1 MWNVVRVF
9 PWLAAAAAATE
20 LDATKTLHKG
30 AWRWA
35 PRVCYL
41 YVCAGCKIWVSLG
54 GLLTGYELGRI
65 MRLSPFRLC
74 SILCRFN
81 DQNFL
86 AHTRARSH
94 TRFWGSDKRNCEKKL
109 SLLILLALHGSRLG
123 VIYDQEV
130 GEGPGAVKGTKNM
143 KMKLLKR

>member
-1 MWNVVRVF
+1 MGNVVRVF
-9 PWLAAAAAATE
+9 TMGEQRAAAATE

-30 AWRWA
+30 ACRWA
-35 PRVCYL
+35 SRVCFL
-41 YVCAGCKIWVSLG
+41 YVCAGWKIWVSLG
-54 GLLTGYELGRI
+54 GLLTGYELGRV

-86 AHTRARSH
+86 AHTRAHSH

-109 SLLILLALHGSRLG
+109 SFNFISIAWPEAWSNIWPGIGR
-123 VIYDQEV
+123 E
-130 GEGPGAVKGTKNM
+130 PGAVKGTENM
-143 KMKLLKR
+143 KMKLLNR

>member
-1 MWNVVRVF
+1 MGNVVRVF
-9 PWLAAAAAATE
+9 PWLAAAAATE

-35 PRVCYL
+35 PRVCFL
-41 YVCAGCKIWVSLG
+41 YVCAGWKIWVSLG

-65 MRLSPFRLC
+65 MGLSPFRLC

-86 AHTRARSH
+86 AHTRALIH
-94 TRFWGSDKRNCEKKL
+94 TPGSGGAIKEIAKKKL
-109 SLLILLALHGSRLG
+109 SFNFISIAWPEAWSNIWPGIGR
-123 VIYDQEV
+123 E
-130 GEGPGAVKGTKNM
+130 PGAVKGTENM
-143 KMKLLKR
+143 KMKLLNR